1 MADRGADLA
10 ALPKE
15 VKDQL
20 AELELELS
28 EGNPLDGLILNCGLL
43 TIDVHYIE
51 CGVNEA
57 YTLFSAL
64 ALLVGEVWDFA
75 LNYVKWQLT

>member
-10 ALPKE
+10 VLPKE

-28 EGNPLDGLILNCGLL
+28 EVGCLRGLSNTVTQLAP
-43 TIDVHYIE
+43 V
-51 CGVNEA
+51 GVWVMVRGSVLSHLRE
-57 YTLFSAL
+57 
-64 ALLVGEVWDFA
+64 
-75 LNYVKWQLT
+75 KKQPWQL

>member
-28 EGNPLDGLILNCGLL
+28 EGKRGDGTGLILNAGSL
-43 TIDVHYIE
+43 TINVHYYRI
-51 CGVNEA
+51 
-57 YTLFSAL
+57 
-64 ALLVGEVWDFA
+64 
-75 LNYVKWQLT
+75 

>member
-28 EGNPLDGLILNCGLL
+28 EGNRGDGLIPNCGSL

-57 YTLFSAL
+57 CTLFSAL
-64 ALLVGEVWDFA
+64 GV
-75 LNYVKWQLT
+75 